1 MDISD
6 CFWLFYASKYNNRI
20 RHQLVFGTLIITA
33 LVAYFSQ
40 FLEKKY
46 TVTTSIYTG
55 ITSNTGLNDE
65 TRPDWQAVN
74 NTYDNLVNLTKS
86 RGTLENVSLKLLAL
100 NLMHGDPEIDNLYIT
115 ANNYKKLIASVPEEI
130 LHLVDTAS
138 LDKTVNLFKEY
149 KYSDSRNYLHELFNG
164 SSAFYSYNALSSI
177 IIRRQGNSDLIEIA
191 YTSTDPGITWNTVKL
206 VSEELKYSYNN
217 LRYQTANDI
226 VKYYEEELK
235 KLRVQLNKQENELT
249 DYNVKNSVI
258 NYIEQTKAIAHSFA
272 DFENRYEETRRN
284 YESSSSIIKNLEQ
297 YMDIRTK
304 LVKSNEEFIN
314 TLAEV
319 SRISGK
325 ITEIETFTSDEMLSK
340 DQELVKYRE
349 ELRDAEKKIGL
360 ITNNINSYKESKE
373 GLAIEGL
380 VQEWLNQTL
389 IQAKAQ
395 ADLKVLNE
403 RKNDFADQYKN
414 YSPIGT
420 RINQQEREIHVTEQS
435 YLEVLH
441 ALNMAKMKQKN
452 LQLTSSNLN
461 TISDASYPLFS
472 DKGKRFLLVVAAFIG
487 SIIFIIGLNLVIELL
502 DRTLRDAER
511 ARRLTGMNILGA
523 FTGRNSQLK
532 YRGFVKTCNRI
543 SAAYACNRLTPYIK
557 KGDTLCINILSLEEK
572 EGKTFISRYFQESWE
587 ELGFNVKYL
596 RVGQDIPIDA
606 SLFMAE
612 HIDKHIQL
620 ESRPDILIVEYP
632 SIQQYGVPSHLLG
645 SSQVNLLVANACR
658 VWKNSDTELV
668 KYLRDITE
676 GTALYLYLNN
686 ATREAVEDF
695 TGQLPPQTSM
705 RSFAN
710 RMMYMG
716 LTATNTA
723 VK

>member
-1 MDISD
+1 MDITLYISR
-6 CFWLFYASKYNNRI
+6 FIYRI

-543 SAAYACNRLTPYIK
+543 SADYACNRLTPYIK

>member
-1 MDISD
+1 MDITLYISR
-6 CFWLFYASKYNNRI
+6 FIYRI

-55 ITSNTGLNDE
+55 ITSNTGLDDE

-130 LHLVDTAS
+130 LLLVDTTS

-314 TLAEV
+314 TLADV

>member
-1 MDISD
+1 MDITLYISR
-6 CFWLFYASKYNNRI
+6 FIYRI

-55 ITSNTGLNDE
+55 ITSNTGLDDE

-115 ANNYKKLIASVPEEI
+115 ANNYKKLIVSVPEEI
-130 LHLVDTAS
+130 LLLVDTTS

>member
-1 MDISD
+1 MDITLYISR
-6 CFWLFYASKYNNRI
+6 FIYKI

-472 DKGKRFLLVVAAFIG
+472 DKGKRFLLVIAAFIG

>member
-1 MDISD
+1 MDITLYISR
-6 CFWLFYASKYNNRI
+6 FIYRI

-620 ESRPDILIVEYP
+620 ESWPDILIVEYP

>member
-1 MDISD
+1 MDITLYISR
-6 CFWLFYASKYNNRI
+6 FIYRI

-472 DKGKRFLLVVAAFIG
+472 DKGKRFLSVIAAFIG

>member
-1 MDISD
+1 MDITLYISR
-6 CFWLFYASKYNNRI
+6 FIYRI

-395 ADLKVLNE
+395 ADLKDLNE

-472 DKGKRFLLVVAAFIG
+472 DKGKRFLLVIAAFIG

>member
-1 MDISD
+1 MDITLYISR
-6 CFWLFYASKYNNRI
+6 FIYRI

-130 LHLVDTAS
+130 LLLVDTTS

-472 DKGKRFLLVVAAFIG
+472 DKGKRFLLVIAAFIG

-572 EGKTFISRYFQESWE
+572 EGKTFISRYFHESWE

>member
-1 MDISD
+1 MDITLYISR
-6 CFWLFYASKYNNRI
+6 FIYRI

-472 DKGKRFLLVVAAFIG
+472 DKGKRFLLVIAAFIG

-668 KYLRDITE
+668 KYLRAITE

>member
-1 MDISD
+1 MDITLYISR
-6 CFWLFYASKYNNRI
+6 FIYRI

-472 DKGKRFLLVVAAFIG
+472 DKGKRFLLVIAAFIG

-620 ESRPDILIVEYP
+620 ESRSDILIVEYP

>member
-1 MDISD
+1 MDITLYISR
-6 CFWLFYASKYNNRI
+6 FIYRI

-360 ITNNINSYKESKE
+360 ITNNIKSYKESKE

-380 VQEWLNQTL
+380 VQEWLNQTP

-472 DKGKRFLLVVAAFIG
+472 DKGKRFLLVIAAFIG

>member
-1 MDISD
+1 MDITLYISR
-6 CFWLFYASKYNNRI
+6 FIYRI

-55 ITSNTGLNDE
+55 ITSNTGLDDE

-130 LHLVDTAS
+130 LLLVDTTS

-149 KYSDSRNYLHELFNG
+149 KYSDCRNYLHELFNG

>member
-1 MDISD
+1 MDITLYISR
-6 CFWLFYASKYNNRI
+6 FIYRI

-55 ITSNTGLNDE
+55 ITSNTGLDDE

-130 LHLVDTAS
+130 LLLVDTTS

-373 GLAIEGL
+373 GIAIEGL

-487 SIIFIIGLNLVIELL
+487 GIIFIIGLNLVIELL

>member
-1 MDISD
+1 MDITLYISR
-6 CFWLFYASKYNNRI
+6 FIYRI

-46 TVTTSIYTG
+46 TVTTSINTG
-55 ITSNTGLNDE
+55 ITSNTGLGDE

-130 LHLVDTAS
+130 LLLVDTTS

-645 SSQVNLLVANACR
+645 LSQVNLLVANACR
-658 VWKNSDTELV
+658 AWKNSDTELV

>member
-1 MDISD
+1 MDITLYISR
-6 CFWLFYASKYNNRI
+6 FIYRI

-130 LHLVDTAS
+130 LLLVDTTS

-472 DKGKRFLLVVAAFIG
+472 DKGKRFLLVIAAFIG

-686 ATREAVEDF
+686 ATREAVGDF

>member
-1 MDISD
+1 MDITLYISR
-6 CFWLFYASKYNNRI
+6 FIYRI

-206 VSEELKYSYNN
+206 VSEE
-217 LRYQTANDI
+217 
-226 VKYYEEELK
+226 
-235 KLRVQLNKQENELT
+235 LRVQLNKQENELT

-543 SAAYACNRLTPYIK
+543 SAAYACNRLTPYTK

>member
-1 MDISD
+1 M
-6 CFWLFYASKYNNRI
+6 
-20 RHQLVFGTLIITA
+20 
-33 LVAYFSQ
+33 VAYFSQ

-55 ITSNTGLNDE
+55 ITSNTGLDDE

-130 LHLVDTAS
+130 LLLVDTTS
-138 LDKTVNLFKEY
+138 LDRTVNLFKEY

>member
-1 MDISD
+1 M
-6 CFWLFYASKYNNRI
+6 
-20 RHQLVFGTLIITA
+20 
-33 LVAYFSQ
+33 
-40 FLEKKY
+40 
-46 TVTTSIYTG
+46 
-55 ITSNTGLNDE
+55 
-65 TRPDWQAVN
+65 
-74 NTYDNLVNLTKS
+74 
-86 RGTLENVSLKLLAL
+86 
-100 NLMHGDPEIDNLYIT
+100 
-115 ANNYKKLIASVPEEI
+115 
-130 LHLVDTAS
+130 
-138 LDKTVNLFKEY
+138 
-149 KYSDSRNYLHELFNG
+149 
-164 SSAFYSYNALSSI
+164 
-177 IIRRQGNSDLIEIA
+177 
-191 YTSTDPGITWNTVKL
+191 
-206 VSEELKYSYNN
+206 
-217 LRYQTANDI
+217 
-226 VKYYEEELK
+226 
-235 KLRVQLNKQENELT
+235 
-249 DYNVKNSVI
+249 
-258 NYIEQTKAIAHSFA
+258 
-272 DFENRYEETRRN
+272 
-284 YESSSSIIKNLEQ
+284 
-297 YMDIRTK
+297 
-304 LVKSNEEFIN
+304 
-314 TLAEV
+314 
-319 SRISGK
+319 
-325 ITEIETFTSDEMLSK
+325 
-340 DQELVKYRE
+340 
-349 ELRDAEKKIGL
+349 
-360 ITNNINSYKESKE
+360 
-373 GLAIEGL
+373 
-380 VQEWLNQTL
+380 
-389 IQAKAQ
+389 
-395 ADLKVLNE
+395 KVLNE

-543 SAAYACNRLTPYIK
+543 SAAYA
-557 KGDTLCINILSLEEK
+557 
-572 EGKTFISRYFQESWE
+572 SWE

>member
-1 MDISD
+1 
-6 CFWLFYASKYNNRI
+6 
-20 RHQLVFGTLIITA
+20 
-33 LVAYFSQ
+33 
-40 FLEKKY
+40 
-46 TVTTSIYTG
+46 
-55 ITSNTGLNDE
+55 
-65 TRPDWQAVN
+65 
-74 NTYDNLVNLTKS
+74 
-86 RGTLENVSLKLLAL
+86 
-100 NLMHGDPEIDNLYIT
+100 MHGDPEIDNLYIT

-472 DKGKRFLLVVAAFIG
+472 DKGKRFLLVIAAFIG

>member
-1 MDISD
+1 MDITLYISR
-6 CFWLFYASKYNNRI
+6 FIYRI

-40 FLEKKY
+40 FLKKKY

>member
-1 MDISD
+1 M
-6 CFWLFYASKYNNRI
+6 
-20 RHQLVFGTLIITA
+20 
-33 LVAYFSQ
+33 
-40 FLEKKY
+40 
-46 TVTTSIYTG
+46 
-55 ITSNTGLNDE
+55 
-65 TRPDWQAVN
+65 
-74 NTYDNLVNLTKS
+74 
-86 RGTLENVSLKLLAL
+86 
-100 NLMHGDPEIDNLYIT
+100 
-115 ANNYKKLIASVPEEI
+115 
-130 LHLVDTAS
+130 
-138 LDKTVNLFKEY
+138 
-149 KYSDSRNYLHELFNG
+149 FNG

-572 EGKTFISRYFQESWE
+572 EGKTFISRYFKESWE

>member
-1 MDISD
+1 MDITLYISR
-6 CFWLFYASKYNNRI
+6 FIYRI

-55 ITSNTGLNDE
+55 ITSNTGLDDE

-130 LHLVDTAS
+130 LLLVDTTS

-606 SLFMAE
+606 SLFMAQ

>member
-1 MDISD
+1 MDITLYISR
-6 CFWLFYASKYNNRI
+6 FIYRI

-472 DKGKRFLLVVAAFIG
+472 DKGKRFLLVIAAFIG

-612 HIDKHIQL
+612 HIDKHILL

>member
-1 MDISD
+1 M
-6 CFWLFYASKYNNRI
+6 
-20 RHQLVFGTLIITA
+20 
-33 LVAYFSQ
+33 
-40 FLEKKY
+40 
-46 TVTTSIYTG
+46 
-55 ITSNTGLNDE
+55 
-65 TRPDWQAVN
+65 
-74 NTYDNLVNLTKS
+74 
-86 RGTLENVSLKLLAL
+86 
-100 NLMHGDPEIDNLYIT
+100 
-115 ANNYKKLIASVPEEI
+115 PEEI
-130 LHLVDTAS
+130 LYLVDTAS

-472 DKGKRFLLVVAAFIG
+472 DKGKRFLLVIAAFIG

>member
-1 MDISD
+1 MDITLYISR
-6 CFWLFYASKYNNRI
+6 FIYRI

-55 ITSNTGLNDE
+55 ITSNTGLDDE

-130 LHLVDTAS
+130 LLLVDTTS

-557 KGDTLCINILSLEEK
+557 KGDTLCINMLSLEEK

>member
-1 MDISD
+1 MDITLYISR
-6 CFWLFYASKYNNRI
+6 FIYII

-46 TVTTSIYTG
+46 NVTTSIYTG

-472 DKGKRFLLVVAAFIG
+472 DKGKRFLLVIAAFIG

>member
-1 MDISD
+1 MDITLYISR
-6 CFWLFYASKYNNRI
+6 FIYRI

-373 GLAIEGL
+373 GIAIEGL

-395 ADLKVLNE
+395 ADSKVLNE

>member
-1 MDISD
+1 M
-6 CFWLFYASKYNNRI
+6 FYGYKYIEGI

-472 DKGKRFLLVVAAFIG
+472 DKGKRFLLVIAAFIG

>member
-1 MDISD
+1 MDITLYISR
-6 CFWLFYASKYNNRI
+6 FIYRI

-472 DKGKRFLLVVAAFIG
+472 DKGKRFLLVIAAFIG

-645 SSQVNLLVANACR
+645 SSQVNLLVATACR

>member
-1 MDISD
+1 MDITLYISR
-6 CFWLFYASKYNNRI
+6 FIYRI

-65 TRPDWQAVN
+65 TRPDWQALN
-74 NTYDNLVNLTKS
+74 NTYDILVNLTKS

-472 DKGKRFLLVVAAFIG
+472 DKGKRFLLVIAAFIG

>member
-1 MDISD
+1 MDITLYISR
-6 CFWLFYASKYNNRI
+6 FIYRI

-55 ITSNTGLNDE
+55 ITSNTGLDDE

-130 LHLVDTAS
+130 LLLVDTTS

-695 TGQLPPQTSM
+695 TGQLPPQTSE
-705 RSFAN
+705 
-710 RMMYMG
+710 
-716 LTATNTA
+716 A
-723 VK
+723 VI

>member
-1 MDISD
+1 MDITLYISR
-6 CFWLFYASKYNNRI
+6 FIVGI

-472 DKGKRFLLVVAAFIG
+472 DKGKRFLLVIAAFIG

>member
-1 MDISD
+1 MDITLYISR
-6 CFWLFYASKYNNRI
+6 FIYRI

-395 ADLKVLNE
+395 ADLKVLN
-403 RKNDFADQYKN
+403 DFADQYKN

-472 DKGKRFLLVVAAFIG
+472 DKGKRFLLVIAAFIG

-572 EGKTFISRYFQESWE
+572 EGKTFISRYFKESWE

>member
-1 MDISD
+1 MDITLYISR
-6 CFWLFYASKYNNRI
+6 FIYRI

-55 ITSNTGLNDE
+55 ITSNTGLDDE

-130 LHLVDTAS
+130 LLLVDTTS

-373 GLAIEGL
+373 GIAIEGL

-557 KGDTLCINILSLEEK
+557 KGD
-572 EGKTFISRYFQESWE
+572 
-587 ELGFNVKYL
+587 
-596 RVGQDIPIDA
+596 
-606 SLFMAE
+606 
-612 HIDKHIQL
+612 
-620 ESRPDILIVEYP
+620 
-632 SIQQYGVPSHLLG
+632 
-645 SSQVNLLVANACR
+645 
-658 VWKNSDTELV
+658 
-668 KYLRDITE
+668 
-676 GTALYLYLNN
+676 
-686 ATREAVEDF
+686 
-695 TGQLPPQTSM
+695 
-705 RSFAN
+705 
-710 RMMYMG
+710 
-716 LTATNTA
+716 
-723 VK
+723 

>member
-1 MDISD
+1 MDITLYISR
-6 CFWLFYASKYNNRI
+6 FIYRI

-130 LHLVDTAS
+130 LLLVDTTS

-149 KYSDSRNYLHELFNG
+149 KYSDSRNYLHEWFNG

-472 DKGKRFLLVVAAFIG
+472 DKGKRFLLVIAAFIG

>member
-1 MDISD
+1 MDITLYISR
-6 CFWLFYASKYNNRI
+6 FIYRI

-138 LDKTVNLFKEY
+138 LNLFKEY

-472 DKGKRFLLVVAAFIG
+472 DKGKRFLLVIAAFIG

-612 HIDKHIQL
+612 HINKHIQL

>member
-1 MDISD
+1 MDITLYISR
-6 CFWLFYASKYNNRI
+6 FIYRI

-130 LHLVDTAS
+130 LLLVDTTS

-297 YMDIRTK
+297 YMDVRTK

>member
-1 MDISD
+1 MDITLYISR
-6 CFWLFYASKYNNRI
+6 FIYRI

-55 ITSNTGLNDE
+55 ITSNTGLDDE

-130 LHLVDTAS
+130 LLLVDTTS

-164 SSAFYSYNALSSI
+164 SSAFYRYNALSSI

>member
-1 MDISD
+1 MDITLYISR
-6 CFWLFYASKYNNRI
+6 FIYRI

-272 DFENRYEETRRN
+272 DFENRYEETQRN

-472 DKGKRFLLVVAAFIG
+472 DKGKRFLLVIAAFIG